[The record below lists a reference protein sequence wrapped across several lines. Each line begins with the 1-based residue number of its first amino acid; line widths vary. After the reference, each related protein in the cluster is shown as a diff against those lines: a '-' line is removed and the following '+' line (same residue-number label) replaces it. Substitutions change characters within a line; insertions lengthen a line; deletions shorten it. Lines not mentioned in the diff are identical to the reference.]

1 MNIRFLLLWAVC
13 WAGTSYQLPAQLA
26 NRLEQ
31 VRTYYTQGK
40 YEMALQ
46 VIDDSRVLRLDPEA
60 ALFRALCQYQLNDL
74 ANALTNFEKLAA
86 DPKMLYP
93 EALLYIG
100 RIHHAQLRFDQAAQY
115 YKSYLQS
122 LRGDHPSRG
131 MLVEDIRRCENGLRF
146 QYKQSGVIVDNLGP
160 EVNSQQD
167 EFGPVP
173 DPRQRSRLFYTAI
186 KPGNTGGSI
195 NQRGQQDVRGG
206 SYFADI
212 FSCRQEGGTWGNPEP
227 AIGEILTAQH
237 ETVLDFSADGNILY
251 YQRGMQQGEGSI
263 VADALYPS
271 DKAAAGRLIAESGL
285 NPSWGDQALFIFND
299 TLLLFASRRPGGYGG
314 LDLYRTALRGGRWT
328 TPENLG
334 STINSAFDETTPFLA
349 RDGKTLYFSTN
360 RSSISLGG
368 LDVVRAV
375 YETDEG
381 RWSAPDNMGIP
392 VNSAA
397 DDSHFRLAK
406 DGYTGYLASARK
418 DGLGRRDLYVA
429 YFSQYRSEMDMAV
442 RSSAPQPGAEGNQ
455 PPTEVP
461 TPARQFEPRAA
472 ADKAVIRQDPQPT
485 AGSVAVPARPAET
498 RAAADKAVIR
508 QDPQPAAGSVAV
520 PARPAE
526 TRVAAVHPESP
537 YEWPLTDEQTAI
549 YGPQLAQLAAQLPA
563 GWRLI
568 ISICYPQATAA
579 AAGFLPGLQQAQ
591 AFAKTLAAQGIDP
604 ARMSLRSLAAP
615 AGQTAG
621 KAVFTFCPPAGM
633 SAAGSTLPLLG
644 RLAGGCL
651 QTSPHNQPLIYKVQI
666 IASMT
671 AASDPLLQ
679 QDPAAMAETGPGGI
693 LRYTVGAEPTFAAAR
708 ARQQQLETGGYGGA
722 YIVPYVYGERLDRG
736 RARLLSSQFP
746 DLQQYLQ
753 HP

>member
-1 MNIRFLLLWAVC
+1 MNLRFLLLWAVC
-13 WAGTSYQLPAQLA
+13 WAGGSHQLPAQLA

-46 VIDDSRVLRLDPEA
+46 VIDDSRVLRLDQEA

-86 DPKMLYP
+86 DQKMLYP

-131 MLVEDIRRCENGLRF
+131 MLIEDIRRCENGLRF
-146 QYKQSGVIVDNLGP
+146 QYRQSGIIVDNLGP
-160 EVNSQQD
+160 EVNSPQD

-173 DPRQRSRLFYTAI
+173 DPRQRTRLFYTAS
-186 KPGNTGGSI
+186 KPGNIGGSI
-195 NQRGQQDVRGG
+195 NQRGQQDARGG

-212 FSCRQEGGTWGNPEP
+212 FSCRQEGGEWGNPEP
-227 AIGEILTAQH
+227 ATGDILTAQH
-237 ETVLDFSADGNILY
+237 ETILDFSADGNILY
-251 YQRGMQQGEGSI
+251 YQRGLQQGEGSI
-263 VADALYPS
+263 LADALYPS
-271 DKAAAGRLIAESGL
+271 DRAAASRLIAESGL
-285 NPSWGDQALFIFND
+285 NPSWGDQALFVFND

-328 TPENLG
+328 IPENLG

-349 RDGKTLYFSTN
+349 RDGRTLYFSTN

-368 LDVVRAV
+368 LDIVRAV
-375 YETDEG
+375 YEPAEG
-381 RWSAPDNMGIP
+381 RWSAPDNMGVP

-406 DGYTGYLASARK
+406 DGYTGYFASARK

-429 YFSQYRSEMDMAV
+429 YFSQYRSEMDLGVVLPAAESRDSPAEAAV
-442 RSSAPQPGAEGNQ
+442 P
-455 PPTEVP
+455 VP
-461 TPARQFEPRAA
+461 RFEPRSVATSSESLFEWTLADEPAA
-472 ADKAVIRQDPQPT
+472 A
-485 AGSVAVPARPAET
+485 
-498 RAAADKAVIR
+498 
-508 QDPQPAAGSVAV
+508 
-520 PARPAE
+520 
-526 TRVAAVHPESP
+526 
-537 YEWPLTDEQTAI
+537 
-549 YGPQLAQLAAQLPA
+549 YGPRLAQLAAQLPV

-568 ISICYPQATAA
+568 ISVCYPQATAA
-579 AAGFLPGLQQAQ
+579 AAGFFPGLQQAQ
-591 AFAKTLAAQGIDP
+591 ALARALAAEGIDP
-604 ARMSLRSLAAP
+604 ARISLRSLAAP
-615 AGQTAG
+615 PGHAGG
-621 KAVFTFCPPAGM
+621 KAVFTFSPPASM
-633 SAAGSTLPLLG
+633 QAAGSPLPLLG
-644 RLAGGCL
+644 RLAEGCL
-651 QTSPHNQPLIYKVQI
+651 RASPHNQPLIYKVQI

-671 AASDPLLQ
+671 AATAPLLAE
-679 QDPAAMAETGPGGI
+679 DPAAMVEAGPAGI
-693 LRYTVGAEPTFAAAR
+693 LRYTVGAEPAFAAAR
-708 ARQQQLETGGYGGA
+708 TRQQQLEASGYGGA
-722 YIVPYVYGERLDRG
+722 YIVPYVYGERLDRT

-753 HP
+753 QP

>member
-74 ANALTNFEKLAA
+74 TNARTNFEKLAA

-100 RIHHAQLRFDQAAQY
+100 RIHHAQLRFDEAAQY

-131 MLVEDIRRCENGLRF
+131 MLIEDIRRCENGLRF

-212 FSCRQEGGTWGNPEP
+212 FSCRQEGGVWGNPEP

-271 DKAAAGRLIAESGL
+271 DKAAASRLIAESGL

-328 TPENLG
+328 MPENLG

-349 RDGKTLYFSTN
+349 RDGRTLYFSTN

-392 VNSAA
+392 INSAA

-442 RSSAPQPGAEGNQ
+442 RPSATQPATEGKQ
-455 PPTEVP
+455 LPAEVP
-461 TPARQFEPRAA
+461 APARQFEPRAV
-472 ADKAVIRQDPQPT
+472 ADKAVIRQDPQPV
-485 AGSVAVPARPAET
+485 AGPVAVPAQPSEA
-498 RAAADKAVIR
+498 RAA
-508 QDPQPAAGSVAV
+508 VAQ
-520 PARPAE
+520 
-526 TRVAAVHPESP
+526 TESP
-537 YEWPLTDEQTAI
+537 YEWPLTDEQTAT
-549 YGPQLAQLAAQLPA
+549 YGSQLAQLAAQLPA

-604 ARMSLRSLAAP
+604 ARISLRSLAAP
-615 AGQTAG
+615 GGQTAG

-633 SAAGSTLPLLG
+633 SATGSTLPLLG

-651 QTSPHNQPLIYKVQI
+651 QTSPHNQPLVYKVQI

-671 AASDPLLQ
+671 AASDPLLR
-679 QDPAAMAETGPGGI
+679 QDPAAMVETGPGGI
-693 LRYTVGAEPTFAAAR
+693 LRYTVGAEPTFAAAH
-708 ARQQQLETGGYGGA
+708 ARQQQLETSGYGGA

-736 RARLLSSQFP
+736 RARLLTSQFP